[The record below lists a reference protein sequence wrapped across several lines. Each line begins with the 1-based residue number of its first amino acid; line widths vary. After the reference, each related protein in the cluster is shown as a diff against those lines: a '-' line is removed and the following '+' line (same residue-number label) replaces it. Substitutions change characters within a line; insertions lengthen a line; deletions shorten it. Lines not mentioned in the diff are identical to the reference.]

1 MRVDL
6 RGTHIGGAEEFL
18 DRPDIVARFEQVG
31 REREAETAVISF
43 ENDASWA

>member
-1 MRVDL
+1 MRVDHC
-6 RGTHIGGAEEFL
+6 GTHIGVAEEFL

-31 REREAETAVISF
+31 RERVPETAVISF